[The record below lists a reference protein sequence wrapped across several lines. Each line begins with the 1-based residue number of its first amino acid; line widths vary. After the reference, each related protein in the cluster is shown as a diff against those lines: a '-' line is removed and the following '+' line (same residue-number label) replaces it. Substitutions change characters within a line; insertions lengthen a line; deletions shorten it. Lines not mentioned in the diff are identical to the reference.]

1 MHRSGNGDCNYYRVC
16 RVNFEMEQ
24 LPFDKRSGKIW
35 FNNELVEWQDARV
48 HVISHGMHYASL
60 VFEGL
65 RVYNKKI
72 FKLEDHTKRLFH
84 SARRLDIQIPYSEKE
99 LNKATLKLVEDQ
111 QIQNGYI
118 RPFIW
123 RGSEMMGVS
132 AQKTKINVA
141 IAIWDWPAYFD
152 TKLKQKGIKLNI
164 SKWQRPP
171 QNSSPWDSKAAGLYM
186 ICTLSKHE
194 AEKQGYTDSLMLDH
208 EGNIAEATS
217 ANIFFKDDKGE
228 LHTPIPD
235 SFLDGITRKTV
246 IDLAKSKNI
255 KIHERKISPDELS
268 NFKGCFITGT
278 AAEITPVGNI
288 TDNKF
293 EVCNLIK
300 DLSASYEALVGK
312 NS

>member
-1 MHRSGNGDCNYYRVC
+1 MQ
-16 RVNFEMEQ
+16 Q
-24 LPFDKRSGKIW
+24 LPFDQRSGKIW
-35 FNNELVEWQDARV
+35 FNNELCEWQDARV
-48 HVISHGMHYASL
+48 HIISHGMHYASL

-72 FKLEDHTKRLFH
+72 FKLKEHTERLFN
-84 SARRLDIQIPYSEKE
+84 SAKILDMKIPYSFDEIIE
-99 LNKATLKLVEDQ
+99 ATKKLVSDQ
-111 QIQNGYI
+111 SIENGYI
-118 RPFIW
+118 RPFVW

-132 AQKTKINVA
+132 AQNTKINVA
-141 IAIWDWPAYFD
+141 IAIWDWPTYFNPEL
-152 TKLKQKGIKLNI
+152 KLKGIKLNI

-171 QNSSPWDSKAAGLYM
+171 QNSSPWESKAAGLYM
-186 ICTLSKHE
+186 ICTLSKHQ
-194 AEKQGYTDSLMLDH
+194 AEKDGYTDSLMLDH

-217 ANIFFKDDKGE
+217 ANIFFKDRNNE

-255 KIHERKISPDELS
+255 KINERKISPDELS

-288 TDNKF
+288 LDNKF
-293 EVCNLIK
+293 EVCDLIK
-300 DLSASYEALVGK
+300 DLSLSYEKLVGK
-312 NS
+312 N

>member
-1 MHRSGNGDCNYYRVC
+1 MQ
-16 RVNFEMEQ
+16 Q

-35 FNNELVEWQDARV
+35 FNNELCEWQDARV
-48 HVISHGMHYASL
+48 HIISHGMHYASL

-65 RVYNKKI
+65 RVYNTKI
-72 FKLEDHTKRLFH
+72 FKLEEHTERLFN
-84 SARRLDIQIPYSEKE
+84 SAKILDMKIPYSFNEIIE
-99 LNKATLKLVEDQ
+99 ATKKLVSDQ
-111 QIQNGYI
+111 DIENGYI
-118 RPFIW
+118 RPFVW

-132 AQKTKINVA
+132 AQNTKINVA
-141 IAIWDWPAYFD
+141 IAIWDWPTYFD
-152 TKLKQKGIKLNI
+152 PELKLKGIKLNI

-171 QNSSPWDSKAAGLYM
+171 QNSSPWESKAAGLYM
-186 ICTLSKHE
+186 ICTLSKHQ
-194 AEKQGYTDSLMLDH
+194 AEKEGYTDSLMLDH

-217 ANIFFKDDKGE
+217 ANIFFKDEKNE

-246 IDLAKSKNI
+246 LGLAESKNI
-255 KIHERKISPDELS
+255 KIHERKISPSELS

-288 TDNKF
+288 LNNNF
-293 EVCNLIK
+293 EVCDLIK

-312 NS
+312 NN

>member
-48 HVISHGMHYASL
+48 HIISHGMHYASL

-84 SARRLDIQIPYSEKE
+84 SARRLDIKVPYSEKE
-99 LNKATLKLVEDQ
+99 LNEATLKLVDHQ

-152 TKLKQKGIKLNI
+152 AKLKQKGIKLNI

-208 EGNIAEATS
+208 EGNIAEATG
-217 ANIFFKDDKGE
+217 ANIFFKDKDGA
-228 LHTPIPD
+228 LHL
-235 SFLDGITRKTV
+235 SL
-246 IDLAKSKNI
+246 
-255 KIHERKISPDELS
+255 IHI
-268 NFKGCFITGT
+268 
-278 AAEITPVGNI
+278 
-288 TDNKF
+288 
-293 EVCNLIK
+293 
-300 DLSASYEALVGK
+300 
-312 NS
+312 

>member
-1 MHRSGNGDCNYYRVC
+1 MQ
-16 RVNFEMEQ
+16 Q

-35 FNNELVEWQDARV
+35 FNNELFEWQDARV

-65 RVYNKKI
+65 RVYNTKI
-72 FKLEDHTKRLFH
+72 FKLEEHTERLFN
-84 SARRLDIQIPYSEKE
+84 SAKILDMKIPYSFNEIIE
-99 LNKATLKLVEDQ
+99 ATKKLVSDQ
-111 QIQNGYI
+111 NIKNGYI
-118 RPFIW
+118 RPFVW

-132 AQKTKINVA
+132 AQNTKINVA
-141 IAIWDWPAYFD
+141 IAIWDWPTYFD
-152 TKLKQKGIKLNI
+152 PDLKLKGIKLNI

-171 QNSSPWDSKAAGLYM
+171 RNSSPWQSKAAGLYM
-186 ICTLSKHE
+186 ICTLSKHQ
-194 AEKQGYTDSLMLDH
+194 AEKEGYTDSLMLDH

-217 ANIFFKDDKGE
+217 ANIFFKDEKDE

-246 IDLAKSKNI
+246 IDLAKSKRI
-255 KIHERKISPDELS
+255 MIHERKISPNELS

-288 TDNKF
+288 LDNNFK
-293 EVCNLIK
+293 VCDLIK
-300 DLSASYEALVGK
+300 DLSSSYEKLVGK
-312 NS
+312 ND

>member
-1 MHRSGNGDCNYYRVC
+1 MQ
-16 RVNFEMEQ
+16 Q

-35 FNNELVEWQDARV
+35 FNNELCEWQDARV

-65 RVYNKKI
+65 RVYNTKI
-72 FKLEDHTKRLFH
+72 FKLEEHTERLFN
-84 SARRLDIQIPYSEKE
+84 SAKILDMKIPYSFNQIIE
-99 LNKATLKLVEDQ
+99 ATKKLVSDQ
-111 QIQNGYI
+111 NIKNGYI
-118 RPFIW
+118 RPFVW

-132 AQKTKINVA
+132 AQNTKINVA
-141 IAIWDWPAYFD
+141 IAIWDWPTYFD
-152 TKLKQKGIKLNI
+152 PNLKLKGIKLNI

-171 QNSSPWDSKAAGLYM
+171 QNSSPWESKAAGLYM
-186 ICTLSKHE
+186 ICTLSKHQ
-194 AEKQGYTDSLMLDH
+194 AEKEGYTDSLMLDH

-217 ANIFFKDDKGE
+217 ANIFFKDEKDE

-255 KIHERKISPDELS
+255 KINERKISPDELS

-288 TDNKF
+288 NDNNF
-293 EVCNLIK
+293 EVCDLIK
-300 DLSASYEALVGK
+300 DLSNSYEKLVGK
-312 NS
+312 N

>member
-1 MHRSGNGDCNYYRVC
+1 MQ
-16 RVNFEMEQ
+16 Q

-35 FNNELVEWQDARV
+35 FNNELCEWQDAKV

-65 RVYNKKI
+65 RVYNSKI
-72 FKLEDHTKRLFH
+72 FKLKEHTDRLFK
-84 SARRLDIQIPYSEKE
+84 SAKILDMKIPYSYDKIIE
-99 LNKATLKLVEDQ
+99 ATKKLVSDQ
-111 QIQNGYI
+111 NIQNGYI
-118 RPFIW
+118 RPFVW

-132 AQKTKINVA
+132 AQNTKINVA
-141 IAIWDWPAYFD
+141 IAIWDWPTYFD
-152 TKLKQKGIKLNI
+152 PDLKLKGIKLNI

-171 QNSSPWDSKAAGLYM
+171 KNSSPWESKAAGLYM

-194 AEKQGYTDSLMLDH
+194 AEKEGYTDSLMLDH

-217 ANIFFKDDKGE
+217 ANIFFKDINNE

-255 KIHERKISPDELS
+255 KIHERKISPQELTD
-268 NFKGCFITGT
+268 FKGCFITGT
-278 AAEITPVGNI
+278 AAEITPVGKILDYN
-288 TDNKF
+288 F

-300 DLSASYEALVGK
+300 DLSISYEKLVGK
-312 NS
+312 